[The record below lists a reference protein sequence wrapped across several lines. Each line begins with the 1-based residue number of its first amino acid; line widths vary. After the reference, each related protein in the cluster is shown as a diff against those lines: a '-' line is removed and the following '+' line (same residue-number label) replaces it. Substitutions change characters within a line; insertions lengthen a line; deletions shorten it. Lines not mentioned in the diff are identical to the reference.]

1 MRKETTLDWMITQL
15 FLSETG
21 VHEVYV
27 HHKSHKLRCD
37 CDGFL
42 TRGLCKHSKFVQT
55 RMNKNGGVYPVEV
68 SNRADSDKVAMAS
81 EDPEAFRDLLV
92 KYGKIEAI

>member
-1 MRKETTLDWMITQL
+1 
-15 FLSETG
+15 
-21 VHEVYV
+21 
-27 HHKSHKLRCD
+27 
-37 CDGFL
+37 
-42 TRGLCKHSKFVQT
+42 
-55 RMNKNGGVYPVEV
+55 MNKNGGVYPVEV